1 MRRNPR
7 IALNAIAALIAAA
20 ALGVLWQL
28 RLGLPALPKSWTAP
42 ISNVEAE
49 ELLFWLLWIALV
61 VLLLLLARSLLN
73 EITSTIRQRR
83 EDELTAFAERTKPP
97 VSQRRTAARPSLAP
111 VHMDRYAMTL
121 EPRTHPPNGQRRKPS
136 AVHESEAQADI
147 QQDGDEEP
155 DSPRLAISVLGPL
168 RIDGIRPIKRAATT
182 EMLTFLA
189 LHPAGATRDEL
200 IEALWPGEDPQ
211 RTLPRLYQSVSD
223 ARRALSDA
231 LNRDRERYCLDRTK
245 IHIDLDQ
252 LDQLLATTGDAQ
264 HEREALETALSLWRG
279 QPLAGCDYPWA
290 EGITHQLHATLLD
303 LLGRVGTARL
313 RAGDAR
319 GALQAAERAISLD
332 NLHEPSWRLAL
343 QADHALGLY
352 SGVTKHY
359 DALAH
364 ILDEQLGLEPSHE
377 TRMMY
382 RQLLGQT

>member
-7 IALNAIAALIAAA
+7 IALNAIAVLIVVA

-42 ISNVEAE
+42 MSNIEAE

-61 VLLLLLARSLLN
+61 LLLLLLARSLLS

-83 EDELTAFAERTKPP
+83 EDKLIAFAERTKPAAP
-97 VSQRRTAARPSLAP
+97 RRAIPQPSLAP

-121 EPRTHPPNGQRRKPS
+121 EPRMHPPNGQRREPS
-136 AVHESEAQADI
+136 APREDEAQSDA
-147 QQDGDEEP
+147 QRGRGEESDP
-155 DSPRLAISVLGPL
+155 PRPSISVLGPL
-168 RIDGIRPIKRAATT
+168 RINGKRPIKRAATN
-182 EMLTFLA
+182 EMLAFLA

-200 IEALWPGEDPQ
+200 LEALWPGEDPQ

-223 ARRALSDA
+223 ARRALGDA
-231 LNRDRERYCLDRTK
+231 LTRDRERYRLDRTK
-245 IHIDLDQ
+245 IHIDLDE
-252 LDQLLATTGDAQ
+252 LDQLLATTGDAR

-279 QPLAGCDYPWA
+279 QPLAASDYPWA
-290 EGITHQLHATLLD
+290 EGAVHQLHATLLEI
-303 LLGRVGTARL
+303 LGRIGTARL
-313 RAGDAR
+313 QAGDPR

-352 SGVTKHY
+352 SGITKHY

-382 RQLLGQT
+382 RELLGQA